1 MTLEPVTIDN
11 FEALMDMALP
21 PEQAAYL
28 ASNAY
33 SIAQARYYPDYQPR
47 AICCDGE
54 PAGFALYDT
63 SGDGE
68 AGHYAIYRLMV
79 DHPRQG
85 QGIGR
90 AAMGLLLAEIRAYAD
105 VRRISICYKPDN
117 VNAQR
122 FYASLGFVETGI
134 DARDEM
140 VAEIRLAPS
149 AAQEG
154 EQLVERVPAGGLHRF
169 PDLL

>member
-1 MTLEPVTIDN
+1 MALHVTLEPVTIDN
-11 FEALMDMALP
+11 FEALMDMELP

-33 SIAQARYYPDYQPR
+33 SIAQAHYYPDFQPR
-47 AICCDGE
+47 AIYCDGA

-63 SGDGE
+63 SGDDE

-90 AAMGLLLAEIRAYAD
+90 AAMALLLAEIRACPDA
-105 VRRISICYKPDN
+105 RRISICYKPQN
-117 VNAQR
+117 STARR
-122 FYASLGFVETGI
+122 FYASLGFIEIGI
-134 DARDEM
+134 DERDEM
-140 VAEIRLAPS
+140 VAEIRL
-149 AAQEG
+149 
-154 EQLVERVPAGGLHRF
+154 R
-169 PDLL
+169 